1 MISPQSIAVGA
12 AAVGLIGK
20 ESDLFRFTFKHS
32 FIMLFIICV
41 LTCLQVYVMK
51 WIVPVYKK
59 INTTDISTNAT
70 LNSTNIAQ
78 GYWYLLILA
87 LAVGLI
93 IVSLS
98 INKKRS

>member
-1 MISPQSIAVGA
+1 
-12 AAVGLIGK
+12 
-20 ESDLFRFTFKHS
+20 
-32 FIMLFIICV
+32 
-41 LTCLQVYVMK
+41 MK

>member
-1 MISPQSIAVGA
+1 MWAKIYYICNMAT
-12 AAVGLIGK
+12 IN
-20 ESDLFRFTFKHS
+20 
-32 FIMLFIICV
+32 FIICV